1 MMTNSWIVIDLDGT
15 LCNIDRRVNFAQAKD
30 WEAFHAGI
38 PGDEPYDDLQTLLE
52 MATASG
58 KAVLCITGRHERYA
72 KATRDWLVKT
82 GMGEYIDNI
91 HFRPDGDQSR
101 DGALKLRLIDEFF
114 GDRATALDYIAF
126 VLEDRDSVVAAY
138 RGAGFSCWQVRVGGY

>member
-1 MMTNSWIVIDLDGT
+1 MMNKSWIVIDLDGT

-38 PGDEPYDDLQTLLE
+38 PGDEPYDDVTDFLHMALL
-52 MATASG
+52 AG
-58 KAVLCITGRHERYA
+58 KAVLCLTGRHERYA
-72 KATRDWLVKT
+72 KATKDWIQRRNL
-82 GMGEYIDNI
+82 GGLIDNI

-101 DGALKLRLIDEFF
+101 DGALKLRLMDEFF
-114 GDRATALDYIAF
+114 GGRQAALDQVSF
-126 VLEDRDSVVAAY
+126 VLEDRDSVVEAY

>member
-38 PGDEPYDDLQTLLE
+38 PEDEPYEDVVEFLHMALL
-52 MATASG
+52 SG
-58 KAVLCITGRHERYA
+58 KAVLCLTGRHERYS
-72 KATRDWLVKT
+72 KVTNDWLMSQ
-82 GMGEYIDNI
+82 GLGPLIDNI

-114 GDRATALDYIAF
+114 GDRATALDYVAF
-126 VLEDRDSVVAAY
+126 VLEDRDSVVEAY
-138 RGAGFSCWQVRVGGY
+138 RGAGFACWQVRVGGY